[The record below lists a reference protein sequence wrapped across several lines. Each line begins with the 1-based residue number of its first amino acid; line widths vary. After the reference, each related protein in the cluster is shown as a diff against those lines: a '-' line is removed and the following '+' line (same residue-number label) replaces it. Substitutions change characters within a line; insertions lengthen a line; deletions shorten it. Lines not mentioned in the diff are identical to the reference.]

1 MSTPEIPR
9 RMRASTRTRTPARV
23 HHQAG
28 VFREATGSWCWS
40 CRCGAGANA
49 GRTRTDHQWM
59 SAAALLH
66 EAARPD
72 P

>member
-1 MSTPEIPR
+1 MPTPEFLR
-9 RMRASTRTRTPARV
+9 SMRTATRNRAHVRV
-23 HHQAG
+23 HHQAD
-28 VFREATGSWCWS
+28 VFRGDTGSWCWS